1 MDVPHFCM
9 VCQCDSGKAWE
20 YIEEIARLRTY
31 ACLELQVTTF
41 QLTPPTI
48 FWQKR
53 LLITVNVSSVTEGH
67 LIKTIF
73 AMFNS
78 FTILFTFEIEQ
89 LKYENT

>member
-1 MDVPHFCM
+1 MDVPHFFM

-53 LLITVNVSSVTEGH
+53 LLSRVNVSSVTEGQYTSA
-67 LIKTIF
+67 KN
-73 AMFNS
+73 AMLVC
-78 FTILFTFEIEQ
+78 TYIA
-89 LKYENT
+89 

>member
-31 ACLELQVTTF
+31 VCLELQVTTF

-53 LLITVNVSSVTEGH
+53 LLSTVNVSSVTEGQ
-67 LIKTIF
+67 
-73 AMFNS
+73 
-78 FTILFTFEIEQ
+78 FTSAKNATLVCTYTSCITNNDNI
-89 LKYENT
+89 